1 MAKKAKLGKTP
12 IVGGKKDGAR
22 PSPKKQTT
30 ALLKANK
37 VNPGSRS
44 QGSRTAR
51 IAKMEKAD
59 VAC

>member
-22 PSPKKQTT
+22 PSEKGQAS

-37 VNPGSRS
+37 VNPGSRKQS
-44 QGSRTAR
+44 SRAGR
-51 IAKMEKAD
+51 IAKMEKSD
-59 VAC
+59 MAC